1 LKENKGGNSMVEYSE
16 RIKNLPPYLFAQ
28 IDKKKREKLSQG
40 IDIIDLG
47 VGDPDIPTP
56 EPIVKAMQ
64 KAVEKPE
71 HHRYPSYEG
80 MLSFRSAVADFYK
93 RRFGVSL
100 DPHKE
105 ILALIGSKEGIAHF
119 PLAFI
124 NPGDVV
130 LCPDPAYPV
139 YKIGTIFA
147 GGVPYTLP
155 LKEEHHFLPDF
166 KSVPGEVLRKAKL
179 IWVNYPNNPTS
190 AVATESFYRELI
202 QWAKE
207 HNIIVASD
215 LAYSEIYFGEEK
227 PISILQIEGAKD
239 IAIEFHSLSKTY
251 NMTGWRIGMAVG
263 NEELISGLGKV
274 KTNVDSGQFQAIQ
287 EAAITALN
295 LPESEVQKI
304 RDIYKQRREVMVKAL
319 ESVGLEV
326 YNSSATFYLWVKVPK
341 GFTSAEFVSLLLDQC
356 GIVCT
361 PGNGFGDYGEGY
373 FRISLTLPTERLL
386 QAVERI
392 SKLKIL

>member
-1 LKENKGGNSMVEYSE
+1 MVEYSE
-16 RIKNLPPYLFAQ
+16 RIRNLPPYLFAQ

-341 GFTSAEFVSLLLDQC
+341 GLTSAEFVSLLLDQC

>member
-1 LKENKGGNSMVEYSE
+1 MVEYSE

-227 PISILQIEGAKD
+227 PISIFQIEGAKD

-341 GFTSAEFVSLLLDQC
+341 GLTSAEFVSLLLDQC

>member
-1 LKENKGGNSMVEYSE
+1 MVEYSE
-16 RIKNLPPYLFAQ
+16 RIKSLPPYLFAQ

-40 IDIIDLG
+40 VDIIDLG

-93 RRFGVSL
+93 RRFGVYL

-105 ILALIGSKEGIAHF
+105 VIALIGSKEGIAHF

-147 GGVPYTLP
+147 GGMPYTLP
-155 LKEEHHFLPDF
+155 LKEENHFLPDF
-166 KSVPGEVLRKAKL
+166 KNVPEEVLRKAKL

-215 LAYSEIYFGEEK
+215 LAYSEIYFGKEK
-227 PISILQIEGAKD
+227 PTSILQIEGAKD
-239 IAIEFHSLSKTY
+239 VAIEFHSLSKTY

-263 NEELISGLGKV
+263 NEKLIAGLGKV

-319 ESVGLEV
+319 ESIGLEV

-341 GFTSAEFVSLLLDQC
+341 GFTSAEFVSVLLDQC
-356 GIVCT
+356 SIVCT

-392 SKLKIL
+392 NKLKIL

>member
-1 LKENKGGNSMVEYSE
+1 MVEYSE

-93 RRFGVSL
+93 RRFGISL

>member
-1 LKENKGGNSMVEYSE
+1 MVEYSE
-16 RIKNLPPYLFAQ
+16 RIKSLPPYLFAQ

-40 IDIIDLG
+40 VDIIDLG

-56 EPIVKAMQ
+56 EPIVRAMQ

-105 ILALIGSKEGIAHF
+105 VIALIGSKEGIAHF

-147 GGVPYTLP
+147 GGVPYILP
-155 LKEEHHFLPDF
+155 LKEENNFLPDF
-166 KSVPGEVLRKAKL
+166 KSVPKEVLKKAKI

-263 NEELISGLGKV
+263 NEHLIAGLGKV

-319 ESVGLEV
+319 EEIGLEV
-326 YNSSATFYLWVKVPK
+326 YKSSATFYLWVKVPK

-373 FRISLTLPTERLL
+373 FRISLTVPTERLL

-392 SKLKIL
+392 SKLKIV